1 MDRRR
6 LYVVGGIVVV
16 AAVVAVVAIVLA
28 TRGGSGSSRTTSAN
42 GGVAVTNLTPLQA
55 LRGIPQHGT
64 TIGDPNAPATI
75 EVFEDPQC
83 PYCQQW
89 SLQTFPTVAVDYLR
103 TGKVKLVYRGVE
115 IIGPNSV
122 PGLRA
127 IYAAAQQNKAWNLIE
142 ELYERQGAE
151 NSGWITPAALK
162 SAATKVGID
171 AAKMAAAESSPAVSS
186 EISQAAKDFN
196 SSGAEGTPTFFLLQ
210 PPAVPQEL
218 ALPQLDPQT
227 FIGVLDAALRQQ

>member
-6 LYVVGGIVVV
+6 LLVVGGIVGL
-16 AAVVAVVAIVLA
+16 AAVVAVVAIVLS
-28 TRGGSGSSRTTSAN
+28 TRGGSGSGPSTTVDGS
-42 GGVAVTNLTPLQA
+42 VSVTKLTPLQA
-55 LRGIPQHGT
+55 LQGIPQHGT

-83 PYCQQW
+83 PYCRQW

-103 TGKVKLVYRGVE
+103 TGKLKLVYRGVE
-115 IIGPNSV
+115 IIGPNSI

-142 ELYERQGAE
+142 ALYERQGAE
-151 NSGWITPAALK
+151 NSGWITPAVLK
-162 SAATKVGID
+162 SAAARVGID
-171 AAKMAAAESSPAVSS
+171 VAKLTAAESSPAVTSQ
-186 EISQAAKDFN
+186 ISQAAKDFD

-218 ALPQLDPQT
+218 AMPQLDPQT
-227 FIGVLDAALRQQ
+227 FLGVLDAALRQQ

>member
-6 LYVVGGIVVV
+6 LTVVGGIVVV
-16 AAVVAVVAIVLA
+16 AAVVVVVAILVSSG
-28 TRGGSGSSRTTSAN
+28 GGSGSGTT
-42 GGVAVTNLTPLQA
+42 TNASGTSTLTPLEA
-55 LRGIPQHGT
+55 LRGIPQHGMT
-64 TIGDPNAPATI
+64 LGDPDAPATI

-103 TGKVKLVYRGVE
+103 TGKIKLVYRGVE
-115 IIGPNSV
+115 IIGPNSIT
-122 PGLRA
+122 GLRA
-127 IYAAAQQNKAWNLIE
+127 IYAAAQQNRAWNLIE
-142 ELYERQGAE
+142 ELYERQGPE
-151 NSGWITPAALK
+151 NSGWITPALLR
-162 SAATKVGID
+162 SAATKVGIGV
-171 AAKMAAAESSPAVSS
+171 ARMTAAESSPAVTRQ
-186 EISQAAKDFN
+186 IAQAAKDYD

-227 FIGVLDAALRQQ
+227 FTGVLDAALRQQ